1 MINQVRNFLA
11 KASFRKDASGI
22 IHARN
27 MMNLADARCIGIMY
41 VLNDVADYDI
51 VAGFVSRL
59 QHERKEVKALGF
71 VKNKILISRFLPKLS
86 YDFFSRKD
94 VTWYYKPIHSKVR
107 DFIEKEFD
115 ILIDLNL
122 QDFFP
127 LKYISG
133 LSKAKCR
140 VGRYSE
146 SNMDFY
152 DLMLEPKPGITM
164 NEYIDQI
171 HHYLSVINRNE
182 KGVQ

>member
-1 MINQVRNFLA
+1 MIKKVRNFLA
-11 KASFRKDASGI
+11 RFSFRKDVSGVH
-22 IHARN
+22 HARA
-27 MMNLADARCIGIMY
+27 MTNLADSHSIGILY
-41 VLNDVADYDI
+41 VLNDVPDYDV
-51 VAGFVSRL
+51 VARFVSRL
-59 QHERKEVKALGF
+59 QHEHKEVKALGF

-86 YDFFSRKD
+86 YDFFSQKD

-146 SNMDFY
+146 SNMEFY
-152 DLMLEPKPGITM
+152 DLMLEPRADITM
-164 NEYIDQI
+164 SEYIDQI
-171 HHYLSVINRNE
+171 HHYLTVINRNE
-182 KGVQ
+182 KGIQ

>member
-1 MINQVRNFLA
+1 MISQVRNFLA
-11 KASFRKDASGI
+11 KASYRKDAAGI
-22 IHARN
+22 THARR
-27 MMNLADARCIGIMY
+27 MVPLTDARSIGIMY
-41 VLNDVADYDI
+41 VLSDTADYDL
-51 VAGFVSRL
+51 VAAFVSRL

-86 YDFFSRKD
+86 FDFFSQKD
-94 VTWYYKPIHSKVR
+94 VTWFYKPIHSKVR
-107 DFIEKEFD
+107 DFIDKEFD

-133 LSKAKCR
+133 LSKARCR

-146 SNMDFY
+146 SNMEFY
-152 DLMLEPKPGITM
+152 DLMIEPKPGTTM
-164 NEYIDQI
+164 SEYIEQI

-182 KGVQ
+182 KGNQ